1 MSTTKVITGKV
12 RFSYVNI
19 FKSRA
24 FQAGQD
30 AKYSVCLLIPKED
43 KATIKKIK
51 AAIDAA
57 VQDGISSK
65 WGGKKPANLKQPLRD
80 GDAERADEAPE
91 YEGMYFLNCNSTQK
105 PGIVDKDLNEILDP
119 DEVYSGCWGR
129 ASINFFPFNTN
140 GNKGVG
146 VGLNNMSEE
155 EINQAIKDFKAN
167 REKQRPN
174 VDAITRERDDALAE
188 LAQMKNS
195 QTLAQKGV
203 RAEDTDYVMFK
214 IAALMKEDSKLD
226 FEKAATKFL
235 KENPRFATSGSGS
248 YRVKT
253 GTESSGAGSSG
264 NQNSN
269 DFINAAI
276 RRKAGRN

>member
-65 WGGKKPANLKQPLRD
+65 WGGKKPANLKLPLRD

-140 GNKGVG
+140 GNKGIAC
-146 VGLNNMSEE
+146 GLNNLQKIRDGEPLGGKSS
-155 EINQAIKDFKAN
+155 AASDFST
-167 REKQRPN
+167 
-174 VDAITRERDDALAE
+174 DAD
-188 LAQMKNS
+188 
-195 QTLAQKGV
+195 
-203 RAEDTDYVMFK
+203 ED
-214 IAALMKEDSKLD
+214 
-226 FEKAATKFL
+226 FL
-235 KENPRFATSGSGS
+235 S
-248 YRVKT
+248 
-253 GTESSGAGSSG
+253 
-264 NQNSN
+264 
-269 DFINAAI
+269 
-276 RRKAGRN
+276 

>member
-1 MSTTKVITGKV
+1 M
-12 RFSYVNI
+12 NI

-146 VGLNNMSEE
+146 VGLNN
-155 EINQAIKDFKAN
+155 IQKLKD
-167 REKQRPN
+167 
-174 VDAITRERDDALAE
+174 DDRLGAAVLRRVRLRRRRLRGRRLRGRRGLLRRTYRCTE
-188 LAQMKNS
+188 LWAW
-195 QTLAQKGV
+195 
-203 RAEDTDYVMFK
+203 
-214 IAALMKEDSKLD
+214 I
-226 FEKAATKFL
+226 
-235 KENPRFATSGSGS
+235 
-248 YRVKT
+248 
-253 GTESSGAGSSG
+253 
-264 NQNSN
+264 
-269 DFINAAI
+269 
-276 RRKAGRN
+276 